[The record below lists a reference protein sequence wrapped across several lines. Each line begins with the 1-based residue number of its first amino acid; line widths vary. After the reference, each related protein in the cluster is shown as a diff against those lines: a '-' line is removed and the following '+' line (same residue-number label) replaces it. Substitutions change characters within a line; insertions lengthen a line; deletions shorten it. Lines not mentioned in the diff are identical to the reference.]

1 MGDGGWGME
10 YTGRSLEYEG
20 QKAENG
26 KWRRML
32 DGNGETEELSVERLI
47 WNMMGKNGEWKMEA
61 DVRWKQ
67 RNRRIVSGD

>member
-47 WNMMGKNGEWKMEA
+47 WNM
-61 DVRWKQ
+61 
-67 RNRRIVSGD
+67 RIE